1 MARHRLLRQSSQAN
15 LGRLFELGAR
25 SDAAPWREQ
34 GGWHVAAVGG
44 AVDGRNQSH
53 SSIDGGS
60 GPKVLKLYCAHHHSV
75 NLRQQ
80 SRRREEFTSATL
92 TMPLEFEANL
102 AGKSDLER
110 AIVLEFSIGASE
122 RNDKPSSWS
131 AGVRLGDNVLKL
143 TPGFDG
149 AQSRGKGRDK
159 RGALLVDGEGGFGPV
174 DIGVVPDNF
183 DDSWAAVDVEDNQSG
198 PIAGLHRLRLIVLE
212 SGIVGV
218 SLRVNNYQ
226 ETKAQSESAQS
237 LLDQMSDS
245 GDWTWDGWF
254 RSSGLVQQGS
264 TDDSRPMYQRGAL
277 LCLQR
282 AQRSYL
288 RALRRCVPFCSA
300 VYRRPG
306 CARVAMGADSLAGA
320 SDADSNVRLVDKDPV
335 PVHGTVHLHNDG
347 LAVRSKWI
355 LPLQLVATAQPEELS
370 GSWDP
375 SGLISFDTSH
385 STSSLLVSNPTQ
397 AFGQHSQRFYSK
409 RRRNVVP

>member
-1 MARHRLLRQSSQAN
+1 M
-15 LGRLFELGAR
+15 
-25 SDAAPWREQ
+25 
-34 GGWHVAAVGG
+34 
-44 AVDGRNQSH
+44 
-53 SSIDGGS
+53 
-60 GPKVLKLYCAHHHSV
+60 
-75 NLRQQ
+75 
-80 SRRREEFTSATL
+80 
-92 TMPLEFEANL
+92 
-102 AGKSDLER
+102 
-110 AIVLEFSIGASE
+110 
-122 RNDKPSSWS
+122 
-131 AGVRLGDNVLKL
+131 RLGDNVLKF

-159 RGALLVDGEGGFGPV
+159 RGALRVDGEGGFGPV

-183 DDSWAAVDVEDNQSG
+183 DDSWAAVDAEDNQG
-198 PIAGLHRLRLIVLE
+198 RTIAGLHRLRLIVLE

-226 ETKAQSESAQS
+226 ETTPQSESAQS

-264 TDDSRPMYQRGAL
+264 TDDSPAHVPAGRIAL
-277 LCLQR
+277 LATCSTQLP
-282 AQRSYL
+282 AGSAPL
-288 RALRRCVPFCSA
+288 CAVFAAPFI
-300 VYRRPG
+300 VDQG

-347 LAVRSKWI
+347 KLSGTLKVDPTAAVGGM
-355 LPLQLVATAQPEELS
+355 TAEPEELS

-385 STSSLLVSNPTQ
+385 STSSLWFQILRKLL
-397 AFGQHSQRFYSK
+397 AQHS
-409 RRRNVVP
+409 PTLL